1 MNATTTRL
9 AALTKDLWAKWQYTR
24 ESWTDSKSLEFERKY
39 LQELNASVDKSV
51 NVMQELE
58 KILTKIKTDC
68 E

>member
-24 ESWTDSKSLEFERKY
+24 ESWTDAKSLEFERKY
-39 LQELNASVDKSV
+39 LQELNASVDKAV
-51 NVMQELE
+51 NVMEELD
-58 KILTKIKTDC
+58 KLLTRIRSDC